1 MIGDREARVFEVIK
15 AKVCEVLGDIDP
27 ARITPE
33 RSLTELGA
41 NSIDRVEI
49 TMLAAEALGVSIPR
63 EELQGIK
70 DLRGLTDV
78 LNRHW
83 NGS

>member
-1 MIGDREARVFEVIK
+1 MPPLVQR
-15 AKVCEVLGDIDP
+15 
-27 ARITPE
+27 
-33 RSLTELGA
+33 
-41 NSIDRVEI
+41 
-49 TMLAAEALGVSIPR
+49 LAAEALGVSIPR
-63 EELQGIK
+63 EELPGIK